1 MTSPRGAIAPAF
13 ARRSTQ
19 LLLKKGFPAL
29 ALFQLSLGNAC
40 ERFRRHAIPA
50 ESVAKWQRDSAAY
63 EQVMIAWRHDSLVID
78 SLAASIPIAGL
89 TRGYVRMLND
99 SSSSAAMLELSCEE
113 MRLGSRYGSRALLI
127 ADKRVQRLVFDSA
140 SAANRRHID
149 ASALHPRTVRLGVTI
164 CHDSILHPD
173 SAYHGANLNVP
184 PPKPVRPR
192 PPS

>member
-1 MTSPRGAIAPAF
+1 MLLVQRGIAV
-13 ARRSTQ
+13 
-19 LLLKKGFPAL
+19 L
-29 ALFQLSLGNAC
+29 ALFQLLLGSAC
-40 ERFRRHAIPA
+40 DRFRRHAIPA
-50 ESVAKWQRDSAAY
+50 EAAAKWQRDSAAY
-63 EQVMIAWRHDSLVID
+63 DQAMIAWRHDSLVID
-78 SLAASIPIAGL
+78 SLAASVPIAGL

-127 ADKRVQRLVFDSA
+127 ADNRVQRLVLDSA
-140 SAANRRHID
+140 STAHGRRID

-173 SAYHGANLNVP
+173 TAYHGANLNLP
-184 PPKPVRPR
+184 PPKPVKPR